1 VEVSGWSWSHQKVAT
16 VWEAVLDARTVV
28 APHDDRRYWLPVGPV
43 SPVGP
48 VEPVTPPV
56 GPVGPV

>member
-16 VWEAVLDARTVV
+16 VWKAVLDARKVV
-28 APHDDRRYWLPVGPV
+28 APHDDWRYWLPVGPV

-48 VEPVTPPV
+48 V
-56 GPVGPV
+56 GPV